1 MRVVV
6 LGASGLIGRRVSAA
20 LEARGDDVVRVTR
33 GGTGAAVAWPG
44 PPEPFPRDAL
54 QGAEAVINLSG
65 APIAGRRWTDGYK
78 AKLRRS
84 RVELTDAVAQALP
97 SDWQG
102 ALLNGSA
109 VGYYG
114 DRDEE
119 LDEASPPGDDYL
131 AHLCVD
137 WEAAARRAQPPA
149 ARVVLLRSG
158 LVLAD
163 EGPLLPRLATF
174 ARSMLGGSLGDGRQ
188 WFPWI
193 HIDDEVALVLWALDR
208 AEVRGPMNLTAPGVV
223 RQREFAAE
231 LRAVVGR
238 SVGLPAPS
246 LGLRLGL
253 GEAADALLAG
263 QRPAPRVALDGGY
276 EFRFPILEPA
286 LRDLLSDSAA

>member
-6 LGASGLIGRRVSAA
+6 VGASGLIGRRVAEA
-20 LEARGDDVVRVTR
+20 LEARGDEVRRVTR
-33 GGTGAAVAWPG
+33 AGEGGAVRWRG
-44 PPEPFPRDAL
+44 PPEPVPGDL
-54 QGAEAVINLSG
+54 LDGAVAVVNLAG
-65 APIAGRRWTDGYK
+65 APLAGRRWTARYK
-78 AKLRRS
+78 AEIRRS
-84 RVELTDAVAQALP
+84 RVALTDALAQALP

-102 ALLNGSA
+102 ALVNASA

-114 DRDEE
+114 ARGEE
-119 LDEASPPGDDYL
+119 LDETSAPGDDYL

-137 WEAAARRAQPPA
+137 WEAAARRAEPAA

-163 EGPLLPRLATF
+163 EGPLLPRLATL

-193 HIDDEVALVLWALDR
+193 HVDDEVALVLWALDR
-208 AEVRGPMNLTAPGVV
+208 PEVRGPVNLTSPGVV
-223 RQREFAAE
+223 RQRDFAAA

-238 SVGLPAPS
+238 SVGLPAPA
-246 LGLRLGL
+246 LGLRLAL
-253 GEAADALLAG
+253 GEAAAAALSG

-276 EFRFPILEPA
+276 EFRFPALEPA
-286 LRDLLSDSAA
+286 LRDLLDR